1 MKKELKKK
9 IGVFATAG
17 IMSVS
22 VTAYNAEIVNA
33 TEDKDIKNIEENQ
46 LQSKNV
52 FSTKEEALKW
62 ILEEKEKLKNNYEI
76 TKEEIIALPD
86 QIIGTEKIVVNE
98 SFNTEEEARKM
109 KDKLE
114 KNDIVSSNLK
124 IEKKEQEVITI
135 NEEFFTKEEAQNFIE
150 NYMNK
155 YGVKLN
161 LEELFSEWE
170 LVENIH
176 VATLSDLTKEQRN
189 EKIESLRKEHEI
201 NSDTLKYILKVDPTE
216 QIETVYI
223 KDKITN
229 EQESFKTKEEAQNFI
244 KELLL
249 KEDENITIEV
259 KEPVLNNKL
268 INSTTDKINKEF
280 NTLEE
285 LNKYIDELEKN
296 EYVLTEIRKEQKE
309 QEENIKVPT
318 GNVIVNDSTKL
329 GSNNYYEVK
338 ANYIMLKQASGK
350 VAIWTKNELTKQEQ
364 EAFKESWFNL
374 NADGSVTENYQ
385 VYFIHGE
392 GEKDLSYIGKQ
403 WKTYNIT
410 EKNGIIK
417 MTCDKEN
424 ISHLNYGTYEKEY
437 QIEQQKTFKYILTGN
452 KTKNTYEKEYVV
464 DYKIVEKLYEDKI
477 TYGAIITKNKHERNV
492 SYNVT
497 GMYKNNEEVYL
508 LNGEYEKNIRGNLYM
523 ALLDVKSKED
533 LNKEE
538 TTMEKPIKEN
548 QTLKDEKV
556 NAVVKTGDNQN
567 LAVPLGLATASVITV
582 GALGFSRKRK
592 RF

>member
-170 LVENIH
+170 LVENTH
-176 VATLSDLTKEQRN
+176 VETLTGLTKEQRKQ
-189 EKIESLRKEHEI
+189 KIESLKKEHEI
-201 NSDTLKYILKVDPTE
+201 NSDILKYTLLVELTE
-216 QIETVYI
+216 KTEPIYIE
-223 KDKITN
+223 DKITN
-229 EQESFKTKEEAQNFI
+229 SSKSFKTIEEAEKFI
-244 KELLL
+244 KELSL
-249 KEDENITIEV
+249 KENENLTIEV
-259 KEPVLNNKL
+259 KEPALNNKL
-268 INSTTDKINKEF
+268 INSTTEKINKEF

-285 LNKYIDELEKN
+285 LEKHLDLLEKDG
-296 EYVLTEIRKEQKE
+296 YVLTDINKEEKE
-309 QEENIKVPT
+309 KQESIKVPT
-318 GNVIVNDSTKL
+318 ENIIVNNSSKL
-329 GSNNYYEVK
+329 DSNNYYEVK
-338 ANYIMLKQASGK
+338 ANYIMIKQASGK
-350 VAIWTKNELTKQEQ
+350 VVIWTKKELSEKEQ
-364 EAFKESWFNL
+364 ENFKNSWFNL
-374 NADGSVTENYQ
+374 NADPSVKDDYQ

-403 WKTYNIT
+403 WGIYNIT
-410 EKNGIIK
+410 EKDGIIK
-417 MTCDKEN
+417 MTCDKSK
-424 ISHLNYGTYEKEY
+424 ISHLNYGTYEQEYKE
-437 QIEQQKTFKYILTGN
+437 ELQKTIKYILTGN
-452 KTKNTYEKEYVV
+452 KTMNIYEKEYIV
-464 DYKIVEKLYEDKI
+464 DYKMIEKIYKEKK
-477 TYGAIITKNKHERNV
+477 TYGAIVTKDKYQRDV
-492 SYNVT
+492 LYKVT
-497 GMYKNNEEVYL
+497 GIHKLNEKLYL
-508 LNGEYEKNIRGNLYM
+508 LTGEYEKNIRGNLYM
-523 ALLDVKSKED
+523 ALLEVKKKEITTT
-533 LNKEE
+533 KEE
-538 TTMEKPIKEN
+538 N
-548 QTLKDEKV
+548 KDENKQITTTEK
-556 NAVVKTGDNQN
+556 NEEINEVKTGDNQN
-567 LAVPLGLATASVITV
+567 IAVPLGLATASVITA

>member
-98 SFNTEEEARKM
+98 SFNTEEEANKM
-109 KDKLE
+109 KDELE

-124 IEKKEQEVITI
+124 IEEKKQEVIKV
-135 NEEFFTKEEAQNFIE
+135 NEEFNTKEEAQNFIN

-161 LEELFSEWE
+161 LEEVYSDWR
-170 LVENIH
+170 LVENTH
-176 VATLSDLTKEQRN
+176 VETLTGLTKEQR
-189 EKIESLRKEHEI
+189 EQKIESLKNEHEI
-201 NSDTLKYILKVDPTE
+201 NSDTLKYTLLVELTE
-216 QIETVYI
+216 KTEPIYIE
-223 KDKITN
+223 DKIAN
-229 EQESFKTKEEAQNFI
+229 SSKSFKTIEEAENFI
-244 KELLL
+244 KELSL
-249 KEDENITIEV
+249 KENENLTIEV
-259 KEPVLNNKL
+259 KKPVLNNKL
-268 INSTTDKINKEF
+268 INSTTEKINKEF

-285 LNKYIDELEKN
+285 LESHLEKLEKN
-296 EYVLTEIRKEQKE
+296 GYVLTDINKEEKE
-309 QEENIKVPT
+309 KQESIKVPT
-318 GNVIVNDSTKL
+318 EKIIVNNSSKL
-329 GSNNYYEVK
+329 DSNNHYEVK
-338 ANYIMLKQASGK
+338 ANYIMIKQASGK
-350 VAIWTKNELTKQEQ
+350 VVIWTKNELSEKEQ
-364 EAFKESWFNL
+364 ENFKNSWFNL
-374 NADGSVTENYQ
+374 NADPSVKDDYQ

-403 WKTYNIT
+403 WGIYNIT
-410 EKNGIIK
+410 EKDGKIK
-417 MTCDKEN
+417 MTCDKSK
-424 ISHLNYGTYEKEY
+424 ISHLNYGTYEQEYKE
-437 QIEQQKTFKYILTGN
+437 ELQKTIKYILTGN
-452 KTKNTYEKEYVV
+452 KTINTYEKEYIV
-464 DYKIVEKLYEDKI
+464 DYKMIEKIYNEKT
-477 TYGAIITKNKHERNV
+477 TYGAIVTKDKLQRNV
-492 SYNVT
+492 LYKVT
-497 GMYKNNEEVYL
+497 GIHKLNEKIYL
-508 LNGEYEKNIRGNLYM
+508 LTGEYEKNIRGNLYM
-523 ALLDVKSKED
+523 ALLEVKKKEI
-533 LNKEE
+533 
-538 TTMEKPIKEN
+538 TTTEKEN
-548 QTLKDEKV
+548 KDEQISATEKKEKV
-556 NAVVKTGDNQN
+556 NEVKTGDNQN
-567 LAVPLGLATASVITV
+567 IAVPLGLATASVITA